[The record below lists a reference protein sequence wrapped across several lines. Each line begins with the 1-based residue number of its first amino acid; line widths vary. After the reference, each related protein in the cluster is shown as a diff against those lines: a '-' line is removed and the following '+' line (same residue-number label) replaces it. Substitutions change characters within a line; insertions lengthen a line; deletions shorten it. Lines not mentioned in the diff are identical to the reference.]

1 MTLQA
6 YQMTLFNP
14 LELSTLSVED
24 FRARLSQLQEIE
36 EDLKIQEEV
45 YFLKSQGSHL
55 FSDPK
60 YYSWKTSEG
69 YSTMTKEE
77 HLKPSCKRWMD
88 WGTTWNGKCLTA
100 KILECHKTENECS
113 LSDILEEK
121 VDEKYFLSEDKLKRL
136 ILNPK

>member
-55 FSDPK
+55 FSDPNIIP
-60 YYSWKTSEG
+60 G
-69 YSTMTKEE
+69 
-77 HLKPSCKRWMD
+77 KRQR
-88 WGTTWNGKCLTA
+88 LTQ
-100 KILECHKTENECS
+100 
-113 LSDILEEK
+113 
-121 VDEKYFLSEDKLKRL
+121 
-136 ILNPK
+136 P